1 MTKREALTLIK
12 ELLAD
17 NKDIVAY
24 AENEIA
30 LLDKKNVYRKEH
42 PAKPTKRQEEA
53 AALIA
58 PVLEVLDPENGKSSK
73 DIAEALGLPTY
84 QKLTPILTKLVA
96 DGKATAEKVKGK
108 NLYFKVVE

>member
-42 PAKPTKRQEEA
+42 PVKTKAQNES
-53 AALIA
+53 AALVE
-58 PVLEVLDPENGKSSK
+58 PVINALDAENGKSSK

-96 DGKATAEKVKGK
+96 DDKARSERVKGK